1 LQSFSAGRKD
11 SIYFKNTALTR
22 YGAGRKEIIEKLLFE
37 GESTSDLFRAML
49 NNSLVV
55 YGEETSAGY
64 EVMIGAYSRYL
75 VKNATPFPTSPII
88 TRTGRTPA
96 MMYSAEEKE
105 EIFEF
110 VTLID
115 KLNNTHTPSIAGK
128 IQSLRKKKEEVAK
141 KKKVDMFDL
150 QYVKL
155 SNYELFLYY
164 NSFRKHL
171 KLYEW
176 KAVN

>member
-1 LQSFSAGRKD
+1 
-11 SIYFKNTALTR
+11 
-22 YGAGRKEIIEKLLFE
+22 
-37 GESTSDLFRAML
+37 
-49 NNSLVV
+49 
-55 YGEETSAGY
+55 
-64 EVMIGAYSRYL
+64 
-75 VKNATPFPTSPII
+75 
-88 TRTGRTPA
+88 